1 METASSKAKN
11 ATHGVMSWENTM
23 AKRIKNIFEKIYDF
37 ENLYQSY
44 LNARKNKRY
53 RDDVLEFTSNL
64 EENLIA
70 IQNELIYGT
79 YQVGKYRQFYVYE
92 PKKRLIMA
100 LKFKDRVVQWAIYRQ
115 LNPLLDKQYIYDSYG
130 CRVGKGTHKAV
141 DRLQYWV
148 KQVTR
153 KPDKYYYLKLD
164 ISKYFYRVDHAIMMD
179 IARKKIDDERL
190 IELLGRIINSEDMR
204 FGLPAGVGP
213 DECSDEDRLAE
224 VGMPIG
230 NLTSQMFANLYLNE
244 LDQYCKHSL
253 RIKYYIRYMDDII
266 ILDKDKKYLHEL
278 KQNIEQF
285 LYDNLRLQLNNK
297 TAIRPISMGI
307 EFVGYR
313 VFATHRK
320 LKKSSLRKMKKR
332 LKFLKEKY
340 ASGKVSFDEAN
351 SSVQSYL
358 GVMKHFN
365 SYGLR
370 NKIFG
375 DFVLARNTT

>member
-1 METASSKAKN
+1 
-11 ATHGVMSWENTM
+11 M